1 MPYLS
6 FDYHINRMHRR
17 PQMKLY
23 SGGEQ
28 ATKGIARIS
37 MLRGRAIP
45 LSITALVGGI
55 KLIIGKYDGI

>member
-1 MPYLS
+1 
-6 FDYHINRMHRR
+6 
-17 PQMKLY
+17 MKLY